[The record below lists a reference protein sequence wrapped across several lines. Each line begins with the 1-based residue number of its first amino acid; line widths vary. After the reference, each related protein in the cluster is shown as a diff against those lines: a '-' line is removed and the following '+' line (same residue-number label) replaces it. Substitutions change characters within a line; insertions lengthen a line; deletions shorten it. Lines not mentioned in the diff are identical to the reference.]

1 MEEQNDKNENLILN
15 NKVEDNKNNKEDLI
29 ENNHTEKLDNNE
41 EEKRKKFSNFKLKT
55 QVDLIHS
62 KTRKRTIF
70 SRKRVQPI
78 VIPSEII
85 FDRERCHNLNQRM
98 IKKVK
103 DNASIKLDT
112 FFTKK
117 RNFLIMT
124 DGGKPVYSRYG
135 DAIENNSIF
144 ATISAM
150 ITKFTIFNNTNDYK
164 EELNVISNNKN
175 KIVFLQKGKLI
186 FIVISKKNDSISLLK
201 SQLEYLYIQL
211 MSILTIKFYGK
222 LEDNPSKCL
231 TAMTGTENLFE
242 QIIKYSSNSFIS
254 LFNSY
259 HVMSYISHR
268 KKINKIIE
276 EYRGDALY
284 CILMTPYEIISLSH
298 SKNINVVPS
307 DLVLIQTLIYSTEM
321 LRTQVSYVPICLPGI
336 SDEGYIQFYSRFT
349 DENIG
354 VIFVTEKMESQC
366 FNIFQNQFN
375 RLYDKLNEGDLI
387 ERILNSMLYNNNIMK
402 EKTLMKSKDQ
412 INKNKSNKSNLNPKL
427 LKEKSIFKLQSAEI
441 NEKNPKQKT
450 LNRTLTTLPNHKDLF
465 RSKKEKGKSFHIKNE
480 ELILSEIIYGVALNK
495 KLNQY
500 FLINF
505 DMDFRIL
512 NKEEKQLIKYYNI
525 LFDIY
530 NSDES
535 NKEKKNYYF
544 VDRKDEYIN
553 VLLVDDKFLTICSYD
568 YVVKIDE
575 AINYSYDFHKYLNKK
590 DYKYFIEYK

>member
-15 NKVEDNKNNKEDLI
+15 NKVESNKNNKEDLM
-29 ENNHTEKLDNNE
+29 ENYHTEKIDNNE
-41 EEKRKKFSNFKLKT
+41 EEKIKKFCNFNQIT
-55 QVDLIHS
+55 NANLIQK

-70 SRKRVQPI
+70 SKKYVQPI
-78 VIPSEII
+78 VLPSEII

-103 DNASIKLDT
+103 ENASIKLDT

-117 RNFLIMT
+117 RHFLIMT

-150 ITKFTIFNNTNDYK
+150 ITKFTIFNNNNNFK
-164 EELNVISNNKN
+164 EELNIISNNKN

-186 FIVISKKNDSISLLK
+186 FIVISKKNDSISLLL

-298 SKNINVVPS
+298 SKNINIVPS

-336 SDEGYIQFYSRFT
+336 SDEGYIQLYSRFT

-354 VIFVTEKMESQC
+354 VIFITEKMEPQC
-366 FNIFQNQFN
+366 FNTFQNQFN
-375 RLYDKLNEGDLI
+375 RLYDKLMEGDLI
-387 ERILNSMLYNNNIMK
+387 ERIINSMLYNNNIMK
-402 EKTLMKSKDQ
+402 EKTLFKNKNQ
-412 INKNKSNKSNLNPKL
+412 INKNKSNKSNLNPKI
-427 LKEKSIFKLQSAEI
+427 LKDKSIFKFQSAEV
-441 NEKNPKQKT
+441 NEKNKKEKT
-450 LNRTLTTLPNHKDLF
+450 LNRTLTTMTNHNNLF
-465 RSKKEKGKSFHIKNE
+465 GKKKKKENHFIK
-480 ELILSEIIYGVALNK
+480 K
-495 KLNQY
+495 
-500 FLINF
+500 
-505 DMDFRIL
+505 M
-512 NKEEKQLIKYYNI
+512 
-525 LFDIY
+525 
-530 NSDES
+530 
-535 NKEKKNYYF
+535 KN
-544 VDRKDEYIN
+544 
-553 VLLVDDKFLTICSYD
+553 
-568 YVVKIDE
+568 
-575 AINYSYDFHKYLNKK
+575 
-590 DYKYFIEYK
+590 